1 MQLFLNNMD
10 KFTNNPQTYKGKDAM
25 TKKKKDEETAPSTG
39 TEIVKLSDGPLAN
52 LAESHPLFQEK
63 YKEDLERVAATI
75 PSPASLQK
83 IIEALPEET
92 RSSVSEIIKKTS
104 GKKRG
109 VYTDDTRPDFPEL
122 RLFHGSG
129 NDPNKPENVI
139 PGHFYLNTKEN
150 IGAKFVGA
158 VIAIW
163 AGRTMWGDREGGDSG
178 MPICQSMNR
187 VIGSTYG
194 ECKTCPHRP
203 WRDGEKQK
211 CGDDVVAFML
221 TQDMKEL
228 VLVRFNKTSEPAGRR
243 LLRMANRDMELWS
256 KWYDITTEAR
266 TSKQDKNWRWFVM
279 QVEPTED
286 GLVPES
292 VYEFCDA
299 MCTLLEASIILP
311 KLADTYNSAS
321 KVLSGEDTVEEDEPG
336 AGDEPV
342 MTDDEDYGDMPEDD
356 ESGNV

>member
-1 MQLFLNNMD
+1 
-10 KFTNNPQTYKGKDAM
+10 M
-25 TKKKKDEETAPSTG
+25 TKKKEHKETAAPAEG
-39 TEIVKLSDGPLAN
+39 AIVKLSDGPLAN
-52 LAESHPLFQEK
+52 LAESHPMFQEK
-63 YKEDLERVAATI
+63 YKEDLERVSATL

-83 IIEALPEET
+83 IIEGMPENI

-109 VYTDDTRPDFPEL
+109 VYTEDNRPDFPEL

-150 IGAKFVGA
+150 VGAEFKGA

-163 AGRTMWGDREGGDSG
+163 AGRTMWGDRDGGDSG

-187 VIGSTYG
+187 VVGSTYG
-194 ECKTCPHRP
+194 TCKTCPHRP
-203 WRDGEKQK
+203 WRGGEKQK

-221 TQDMKEL
+221 TEDLKEL

-256 KWYDITTEAR
+256 KWYSITSDAR

-279 QVEPTED
+279 QVEPVED

-292 VYEFCDA
+292 VYDFCGA
-299 MCTLLEASIILP
+299 MCTLLEASIVLP
-311 KLADTYNSAS
+311 KIADTYNSAQ
-321 KVLSGEDTVEEDEPG
+321 KVLSGEEEVEEDEPG
-336 AGDEPV
+336 AGEEDLMKE
-342 MTDDEDYGDMPEDD
+342 DDDYGDMPEDG
-356 ESGNV
+356 ESENV